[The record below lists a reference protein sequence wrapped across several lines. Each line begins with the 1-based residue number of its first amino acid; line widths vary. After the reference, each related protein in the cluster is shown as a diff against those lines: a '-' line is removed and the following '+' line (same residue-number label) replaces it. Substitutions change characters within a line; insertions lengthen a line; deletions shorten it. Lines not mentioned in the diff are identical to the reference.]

1 MEKVIKLASWALS
14 SFFLLTLIA
23 QLLQLVNKD
32 LYIWQFMEVTFLM
45 AGVLCL
51 RKIIINGFDLLKL
64 LRASNIPQAQS
75 VPVIAVTGQSYRK
88 SHKIYIRKVR
98 QTLQIP
104 S

>member
-1 MEKVIKLASWALS
+1 MEKVIKLASWLLS

-51 RKIIINGFDLLKL
+51 RKIIINGFDLLVL
-64 LRASNIPQAQS
+64 FYLFSLATSFP
-75 VPVIAVTGQSYRK
+75 T
-88 SHKIYIRKVR
+88 
-98 QTLQIP
+98 
-104 S
+104 